1 MSGAR
6 KHMQRSHRS
15 YQQSKAG
22 IFNTFERNAY
32 SVAFAKQSNLTLSQK
47 INQNFKNIIQVSK
60 NLVKRTKAC

>member
-1 MSGAR
+1 
-6 KHMQRSHRS
+6 MQRSHRS

-32 SVAFAKQSNLTLSQK
+32 SVAFAKQSKLTLGQK

-60 NLVKRTKAC
+60 NLVKRKEAC

>member
-32 SVAFAKQSNLTLSQK
+32 SIAFAKQSKLTLGQK
-47 INQNFKNIIQVSK
+47 ISQNFKNIIQASK
-60 NLVKRTKAC
+60 NVFKRTKAC

>member
-32 SVAFAKQSNLTLSQK
+32 SVACTKQSKLTFGQNISQT
-47 INQNFKNIIQVSK
+47 FKN
-60 NLVKRTKAC
+60 LFKRTKAC

>member
-32 SVAFAKQSNLTLSQK
+32 SVAFAKQSKLTLRQK
-47 INQNFKNIIQVSK
+47 INHNFMNIIQTSK

>member
-32 SVAFAKQSNLTLSQK
+32 SVAFAKHSKLTLGQK

-60 NLVKRTKAC
+60 SLVKRKEAC

>member
-15 YQQSKAG
+15 YQQSKAS

-32 SVAFAKQSNLTLSQK
+32 SVAYARQSKLTLGQK
-47 INQNFKNIIQVSK
+47 IGQTFKN
-60 NLVKRTKAC
+60 LFKRTKAC

>member
-6 KHMQRSHRS
+6 KHMQRSHHS

-32 SVAFAKQSNLTLSQK
+32 SVAYARQSKLTLGQK
-47 INQNFKNIIQVSK
+47 ISQSFKN
-60 NLVKRTKAC
+60 LFKRTKAC